1 MNTLLFLGKI
11 GFSELLL
18 IILLIVLLFGAKK
31 IPEIMKGMGR
41 GVKEFKDA
49 VNQDYTT
56 KEPEKKAPESIEAPQ
71 AASGEGTAATKPAET
86 PKASEPKDDA
96 PKA

>member
-11 GFSELLL
+11 GFSEVLVL
-18 IILLIVLLFGAKK
+18 ILLIVLLFGAKK

-49 VNQDYTT
+49 VNQDYTA
-56 KEPEKKAPESIEAPQ
+56 KGPEKKP
-71 AASGEGTAATKPAET
+71 GETVE
-86 PKASEPKDDA
+86 A
-96 PKA
+96 PKAVSGGEPAAAKPAGEAPKAAAPNDTPQA